1 MKKLLLI
8 LNPNAGTQKARR
20 VLANIVSL
28 FGEYGY
34 LSTVCVTAKRG
45 DAVDFARDYGGEHD
59 LIVTSGGDGTLN
71 ETITGLMRGGHATPI
86 GYIPAGSTNDFAA
99 SLGLSSDILRAARDI
114 MEGRLQELDVGR
126 FQDRYFSYTASF
138 GAFTSTSYSTPQ
150 NVKNVLGHAAY
161 VLEGIKDLPNIRP
174 QNVCL
179 EADGQIYDG
188 DFLFGAVCNST
199 SLGGVLKLAPGM
211 VDMNDGLFEALLIRN
226 PGNAIELQS
235 IISALTS
242 HKYDNPMLTFVR
254 ASKLVFQTDPDMP
267 WTLDG
272 EYAEGAESITVENMH
287 GAIRLMIPKPE
298 NA

>member
-59 LIVTSGGDGTLN
+59 LVVTSGGDGTLN

-114 MEGRLQELDVGR
+114 MEGQPQALDVGR

-242 HKYDNPMLTFVR
+242 RKYDNPMLTFVR
-254 ASKLVFQTDPDMP
+254 ASKLVFQADPAMP

-287 GAIRLMIPKPE
+287 GAIRLMTPKPE

>member
-59 LIVTSGGDGTLN
+59 LVVTSGGDGTLN